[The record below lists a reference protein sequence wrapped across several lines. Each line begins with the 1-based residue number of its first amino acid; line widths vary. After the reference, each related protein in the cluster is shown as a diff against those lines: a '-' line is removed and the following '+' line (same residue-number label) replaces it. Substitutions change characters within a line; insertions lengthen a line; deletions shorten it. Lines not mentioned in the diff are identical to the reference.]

1 VIFIKKA
8 GREVVHKNCI
18 STKARAQ
25 AFIGLDMKK
34 LNDEKKVFLKTVV
47 PEWIK
52 AGEERE
58 KGYDNK

>member
-1 VIFIKKA
+1 
-8 GREVVHKNCI
+8 
-18 STKARAQ
+18 
-25 AFIGLDMKK
+25 MKK
-34 LNDEKKVFLKTVV
+34 LNDDKKVFLETVV